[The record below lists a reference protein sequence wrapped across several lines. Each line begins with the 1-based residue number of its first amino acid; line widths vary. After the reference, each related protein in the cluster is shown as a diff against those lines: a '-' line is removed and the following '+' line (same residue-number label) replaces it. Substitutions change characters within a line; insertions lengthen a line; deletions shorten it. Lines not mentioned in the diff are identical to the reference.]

1 MPVDR
6 RFARRQALLSCA
18 IMRNV
23 AFYRVGYQTK
33 DGRGR
38 LKDDSQMGRTIN
50 SNFVDWEAR
59 HHWRRLVQG
68 TEARTAF
75 LTALFATLG
84 LDRAGWDQYLTDMKT
99 YRDRFV
105 AHLDDDD
112 TMHIPDLDTVLA
124 STAVFYRHLVARAP
138 VGTFVGHLP
147 RDLPAYYETCRAEAA
162 TYHATYSAQ
171 AAPRASLSRSR
182 KRRDDGSRPMGRA
195 SCFWCSCGTD
205 CDKTSARSR

>member
-23 AFYRVGYQTK
+23 AFYRVGYQTE

-50 SNFVDWEAR
+50 SNFVDIGVLEWCKLFADWEAR

-124 STAVFYRHLVARAP
+124 STAFFYRHLVAQAP

-147 RDLPAYYETCRAEAA
+147 GDLPAYYDICRDEAA
-162 TYHATYSAQ
+162 TYHATY
-171 AAPRASLSRSR
+171 RARTVHEDLN
-182 KRRDDGSRPMGRA
+182 P
-195 SCFWCSCGTD
+195 
-205 CDKTSARSR
+205 

>member
-6 RFARRQALLSCA
+6 RFARRQALLACA

-23 AFYRVGYQTK
+23 AFYRTGYQTE

-50 SNFVDWEAR
+50 SNFVDIAVLEWCKLFADWEAR

-75 LTALFATLG
+75 RAALLAALG
-84 LDRAGWDQYLTDMKT
+84 LDPAGWEQYLTGMKT

-112 TMHIPDLDTVLA
+112 TMHIPDLDPVLA
-124 STAVFYRHLVARAP
+124 STVFFYRELVAQAP
-138 VGTFVGHLP
+138 DGTFVGRLP
-147 RDLPAYYETCRAEAA
+147 RDLPTYYDTCRAEAA
-162 TYHATYSAQ
+162 TYHPTYRAQ
-171 AAPRASLSRSR
+171 PAHEDRHP
-182 KRRDDGSRPMGRA
+182 
-195 SCFWCSCGTD
+195 
-205 CDKTSARSR
+205 